1 MGLGIIR
8 GSICTACAD
17 NTGDDSIDARVK
29 IRRIVNRRG
38 QSFCDITNFPF
49 LRSDLSFSITS
60 AAHTYSGASYL
71 PTTYKRVIAAYVL
84 DGSDR
89 TLLKEVG
96 IGECYEWGNPNDNQ
110 GKPDEF
116 CISRIESGYWE
127 IKFNRLPD
135 ATYTIYFEIELQW
148 VDVDESSSGDSTEL
162 LITKDYYDYFTHYC
176 CIERFKQQG
185 DGENY
190 QLYNDEWFNPMKP
203 QSSLLTKMLNK
214 LNSPLK
220 QKAVQVDMEMCG
232 KVLTS
237 DTNDYS
243 KEKAC

>member
-8 GSICTACAD
+8 GSICTAVAD

-29 IRRIVNRRG
+29 IRRIINRRG
-38 QSFCDITNFPF
+38 QSFCDITNYPF

-60 AAHTYSGASYL
+60 SAHVYSGASYL
-71 PTTYKRVIAAYVL
+71 PTTFKRVVAAYLL

-89 TLLKEVG
+89 TPIKEVG
-96 IGECYEWGNPNDNQ
+96 IGESYQWGNPNDNQ

-135 ATYTIYFEIELQW
+135 ATYTVYLEIELHW
-148 VDVDESSSGDSTEL
+148 VDVDESSSGDSTE
-162 LITKDYYDYFTHYC
+162 IVVTKDYYDYFVHYC
-176 CIERFKQQG
+176 SIDRLKQQG
-185 DGENY
+185 DAENY
-190 QLYNDEWFNPMKP
+190 AFYDDAWFNPMKP
-203 QSSLLTKMLNK
+203 QAGLLAKMLGK
-214 LNSPLK
+214 LSSPLK
-220 QKAVQVDMEMCG
+220 QRAVQVDMEMCG
-232 KVLTS
+232 KVLTR
-237 DTNDYS
+237 DTGDYS